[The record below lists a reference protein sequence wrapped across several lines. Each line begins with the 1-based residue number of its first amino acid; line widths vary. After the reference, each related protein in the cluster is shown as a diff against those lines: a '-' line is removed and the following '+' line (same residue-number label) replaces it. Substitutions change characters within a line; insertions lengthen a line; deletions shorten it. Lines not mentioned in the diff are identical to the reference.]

1 MASNYTMNYQLNQW
15 EAADQVLRTDFNQDN
30 QKIDA
35 ALAGLAAKNTE
46 LGGAVAA
53 PVAGGGNCQMELF
66 TYTGTGAYGA
76 TGPTQVQFTQKPDV
90 YLISGDLALLAG
102 YSGSGQAFMVCRV
115 FNSNSD
121 SFTDSVSTTWD
132 GAKLSLLN
140 YSRARYQMNTQN
152 QIYWV
157 LGLHK
162 KS

>member
-46 LGGAVAA
+46 LEGAVAA
-53 PVAGGGNCQMELF
+53 AVAGAGNCQMELF